1 MGEFSSS
8 KTTSSSEEQRRL
20 ASKMWARACMF
31 CSLRL
36 TRDFQSEP
44 LCMKSAEWF
53 WQGWVWSA
61 ACAVC
66 LLFFSA
72 LQEKHAADL
81 CELLQK
87 HRGVGGN
94 SIPSGCS
101 GRLSPIVSAGPTLS
115 SFSWLKYWPK
125 FWSQGND
132 SCWLN
137 MSYIFLFA
145 ILWLHSLLVMSQVKS
160 KSLVSAEESAAPWWF
175 NGPGQPNSSAVVA
188 FKKKK
193 NFWFLLYNSLFPPT
207 SLFLSRRP
215 QISIETYCCLVQQLC
230 SHILHIT
237 GGLIMK
243 PDR

>member
-101 GRLSPIVSAGPTLS
+101 GRLSPIVWAGPTLS

-137 MSYIFLFA
+137 ISYIFLYTLA
-145 ILWLHSLLVMSQVKS
+145 AQLAGYVTGEVKIISLCGGICSTVMI
-160 KSLVSAEESAAPWWF
+160 W
-175 NGPGQPNSSAVVA
+175 
-188 FKKKK
+188 
-193 NFWFLLYNSLFPPT
+193 
-207 SLFLSRRP
+207 
-215 QISIETYCCLVQQLC
+215 
-230 SHILHIT
+230 
-237 GGLIMK
+237 
-243 PDR
+243 

>member
-8 KTTSSSEEQRRL
+8 KTTSSSEEQLRL

-101 GRLSPIVSAGPTLS
+101 GDFPPSFQQDPRWAHSADSNTGRSFEVKEMTLAD
-115 SFSWLKYWPK
+115 W
-125 FWSQGND
+125 
-132 SCWLN
+132 
-137 MSYIFLFA
+137 IFLIYFY

-175 NGPGQPNSSAVVA
+175 NRPGQPNSSAVVA
-188 FKKKK
+188 LKKKK
-193 NFWFLLYNSLFPPT
+193 KLLVS
-207 SLFLSRRP
+207 S
-215 QISIETYCCLVQQLC
+215 V
-230 SHILHIT
+230 
-237 GGLIMK
+237 
-243 PDR
+243 

>member
-1 MGEFSSS
+1 MT
-8 KTTSSSEEQRRL
+8 TTSGRSKKTSSNNTLPLSAFVFTEHGSSATFISISLHLDIVMSIFAALKEKDVTKWGNFPPAKPRAPRRNNWDSQVRCGLVHVYVLQL
-20 ASKMWARACMF
+20 AFDKWLPKWATLYEVSRVI
-31 CSLRL
+31 L
-36 TRDFQSEP
+36 TRLSLKRC
-44 LCMKSAEWF
+44 LCGLS
-53 WQGWVWSA
+53 S
-61 ACAVC
+61 
-66 LLFFSA
+66 FFSA

-137 MSYIFLFA
+137 ISYIFLFA

-160 KSLVSAEESAAPWWF
+160 KSLVSAEESA
-175 NGPGQPNSSAVVA
+175 
-188 FKKKK
+188 
-193 NFWFLLYNSLFPPT
+193 
-207 SLFLSRRP
+207 
-215 QISIETYCCLVQQLC
+215 
-230 SHILHIT
+230 
-237 GGLIMK
+237 
-243 PDR
+243 